1 MPKGKQELLGIEQS
15 RMRPGQSLTNRVVYF
30 KDLDIVLRET
40 YDELWI
46 RRLRISTLKYL

>member
-1 MPKGKQELLGIEQS
+1 MPKRKQELLGIKQF

-40 YDELWI
+40 YDELRI
-46 RRLRISTLKYL
+46 RRLRIPTLKYL